1 MLPFTL
7 YLLTYMSFQGIPLKL
22 VQSAAV
28 AMVWRNAKSEW
39 AFFIQGRETLGVAT
53 QPMMGPPA
61 LVVTMVL

>member
-1 MLPFTL
+1 
-7 YLLTYMSFQGIPLKL
+7 
-22 VQSAAV
+22 
-28 AMVWRNAKSEW
+28 MVWRNAKSEW